1 MAWELLAFGGVMF
14 WSLLAVI
21 GLIITTQV
29 HNERVGW
36 AAFTFIAVIAALVLF
51 TNVPT
56 LLANTTPWQYVEAF
70 LLYMA
75 ASGLWAII
83 KWRGF
88 FLPAMFRRYNDLRE
102 KFLDRKK
109 LDEMPAD
116 PLVIKEFNDQYD
128 VQSLNIN
135 SNRMV
140 RNNKGRITTWMIFWP
155 FSLLETF
162 VGDFLANMFDRIYR
176 SIHGLL
182 QRMSDSMASKYSELN

>member
-14 WSLLAVI
+14 WTILGVI

-36 AAFTFIAVIAALVLF
+36 AAFTFIAIIAALILF
-51 TNVPT
+51 TNVPK
-56 LLANTTPWQYVEAF
+56 LLANATLLDYVEGI
-70 LLYMA
+70 LLYFA
-75 ASGLWAII
+75 LAGIWAII

-88 FLPAMFRRYNDLRE
+88 FLPSLFRRYNDLRE
-102 KFLDRKK
+102 DFLFRKK
-109 LDEMPAD
+109 LNEMPAD
-116 PLVIKEFNDQYD
+116 PTVIKDFNDQYG

-135 SNRMV
+135 ANRMV